1 MAEGKKSFVLYA
13 DLISVV
19 EKRIEKDREDGTNI
33 SGELFFHILEYVNDR
48 HPKSDN
54 FIVEMAFEPIRLVID
69 DYFERL
75 GRGEYHWNWK
85 GGISDENHVIRN
97 STEMKDWRMLIF
109 ERDEYT
115 CQKCGNIGGEL
126 NAHHIKPFSKYPK
139 LRFDVG
145 NGLTLCKKCHIE
157 IHKIMRKNDG
167 RMDNAS
173 PKNKKPLDLGRSR
186 EVKMVD

>member
-1 MAEGKKSFVLYA
+1 MAEGKKSFVAQKSWISMIDLLTDEEAGILAKKIFSYA
-13 DLISVV
+13 SGVNV
-19 EKRIEKDREDGTNI
+19 ESSGRIVDVAFSIIK
-33 SGELFFHILEYVNDR
+33 NDI
-48 HPKSDN
+48 DN
-54 FIVEMAFEPIRLVID
+54 GWEQMRVCEH
-69 DYFERL
+69 
-75 GRGEYHWNWK
+75 HWNWK

-97 STEMKDWRMLIF
+97 STEMKDWRMSIF

-157 IHKIMRKNDG
+157 IHKIIRKNDG

-173 PKNKKPLDLGRSR
+173 PKNKKPLDLGRPCK
-186 EVKMVD
+186 VKMVD